1 MDEDRLT
8 PRLGRLI
15 DAAKAAARAGL
26 GRDTPRDDGTAGGGA
41 PPRGEGWAVLGE
53 DGEVYVGLWLAAA
66 LDAAGR
72 SGTAAETAAFAG
84 AGGSDD
90 TELPGRGWRTGVAG
104 ADPHL
109 PVVVKHLGRWV
120 LVTLEEIPGG

>member
-26 GRDTPRDDGTAGGGA
+26 VRATLGDDGTGGGA

-53 DGEVYVGLWLAAA
+53 DGEVFVGLWLAAT
-66 LDAAGR
+66 LDAAVH
-72 SGTAAETAAFAG
+72 SGTSPQAAAFAL
-84 AGGSDD
+84 AGESDD
-90 TELPGRGWRTGVAG
+90 TQLPAGGWRTALAG

-120 LVTLEEIPGG
+120 VVTLEEIPGG